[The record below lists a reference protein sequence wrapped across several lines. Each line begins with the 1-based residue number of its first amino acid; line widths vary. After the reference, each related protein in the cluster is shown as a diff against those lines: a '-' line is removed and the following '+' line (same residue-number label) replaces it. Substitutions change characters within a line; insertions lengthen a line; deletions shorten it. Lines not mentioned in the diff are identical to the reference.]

1 MNTALFSGSDLDV
14 VFSLVLT
21 MSLSASWIAAAVL
34 VLRLCLKRAPKWVN
48 VLLWGI
54 VAVRLVLPV
63 SIESPLSLLPRTEAI
78 LPAVTAQPIQAGP
91 APAVGG
97 AAAIASGAAMRSQ
110 PGRTTI
116 LAWVWLVGIAVLL
129 LYTWISTQRLRRKV
143 REAVRLQ
150 GNIYETEHIAS
161 PFVLGVLRPRIY
173 LPYHMDSRDREQVIA
188 HEQAHL
194 RRGDHVWKPLGFLL
208 LTIHWF
214 NPLLWLSYVLL
225 CRDIELACDEK
236 VIKHLDCGQRADYMQ
251 ALVTCSVN
259 RRRIAAC
266 PLAFGEIGV
275 KERVKSV
282 MNYKKPTF
290 WIILLA
296 VAACVVLAVC
306 FLTNPI
312 GFRYDAAAD
321 PIVSAKYFDA
331 RNHTDPIAVDLSA
344 AQIDELSSRLDGLKN
359 AKTSDTLAGWT
370 PMYQIS
376 AQLQDGSYIRANGY
390 SSADDTQVDI
400 EWNGVH
406 YLVTDREF
414 QDYLS
419 RVCVG
424 VDVAAAE
431 EASARETPALPAD
444 TNAAEP
450 EQPTESDALGE
461 KLAETETEAEAL
473 DHDPVLDDAISKAV
487 LDHYADTVQPGQIH
501 VESHVLLAQDDS
513 SADTITVYLLVLQET
528 YSADGG
534 TLTMENG
541 SYVPTAITF
550 SLSTSSGP
558 TPLEYWEPSDGSY
571 SDDIRAK
578 FPSAAA
584 DEALQNDQAYIED
597 LKTVCYQKALE
608 AKNGAAS

>member
-54 VAVRLVLPV
+54 VAVRLMLPV
-63 SIESPLSLLPRTEAI
+63 SIESPLSLLPRTEVI
-78 LPAVTAQPIQAGP
+78 LPAVTAQPIQTGT
-91 APAVGG
+91 APAVGS

-110 PGRTTI
+110 PGWTTI

-143 REAVRLQ
+143 CEAVRLQ

-236 VIKHLDCGQRADYMQ
+236 VIKNLSCGQRADYMQ

-275 KERVKSV
+275 KERVRSV
-282 MNYKKPTF
+282 MHYKKPTF

-296 VAACVVLAVC
+296 IIACIVLAVC
-306 FLTNPI
+306 FLTDPVASRTEQPSDPAVSNTEATP
-312 GFRYDAAAD
+312 DPAD
-321 PIVSAKYFDA
+321 TAPEEPAQPTEQDD
-331 RNHTDPIAVDLSA
+331 NLSA
-344 AQIDELSSRLDGLKN
+344 EQEAMKDELS
-359 AKTSDTLAGWT
+359 
-370 PMYQIS
+370 
-376 AQLQDGSYIRANGY
+376 
-390 SSADDTQVDI
+390 
-400 EWNGVH
+400 
-406 YLVTDREF
+406 
-414 QDYLS
+414 
-419 RVCVG
+419 
-424 VDVAAAE
+424 AAE
-431 EASARETPALPAD
+431 EADNS
-444 TNAAEP
+444 
-450 EQPTESDALGE
+450 
-461 KLAETETEAEAL
+461 AL
-473 DHDPVLDDAISKAV
+473 DELIGKAV
-487 LDHYADTVQPGQIH
+487 LDHYADAVQPGQIH
-501 VESHVLLAQDDS
+501 VESHVVLAEDRRG
-513 SADTITVYLLVLQET
+513 TETVTVYLLVLQEI
-528 YSADGG
+528 YSTDGESL
-534 TLTMENG
+534 TLENG
-541 SYVPTAITF
+541 SYIPTAITF
-550 SLSTSSGP
+550 SLSTSSGAV
-558 TPLEYWEPSDGSY
+558 TEYWEPSDGSY

-578 FPSAAA
+578 FPPAAA
-584 DEALQNDQAYIED
+584 EEALQNDQAYIDD
-597 LKTVCYQKALE
+597 LKTASFQKALE
-608 AKNGAAS
+608 ANRSAAS